1 MICENVIGNLTYEEV
16 AARFAGYEVDP
27 VDFDWHEAF
36 GKLHRKESH
45 GGRTIGVR
53 LGDWVLSHGLREGDV
68 LGVDEEGA
76 AILVVH
82 ILPCRAVVA
91 DVAPDHPSSL
101 ARVAYEVGNT
111 HAALFFGESDFQLV
125 TPYTEPLLTALG
137 AIHGVTAHAEDV
149 TFDLGRSL
157 STTAHHH
164 HH

>member
-1 MICENVIGNLTYEEV
+1 MDGRSEIIERDLHRGREISRVTWVGLWVNVFLT
-16 AARFAGYEVDP
+16 AFKITAGFAGN
-27 VDFDWHEAF
+27 
-36 GKLHRKESH
+36 S
-45 GGRTIGVR
+45 
-53 LGDWVLSHGLREGDV
+53 
-68 LGVDEEGA
+68 
-76 AILVVH
+76 
-82 ILPCRAVVA
+82 RAVVA

-125 TPYTEPLLTALG
+125 TPYSEPLLTALG